1 MINFLLAA
9 GSCAGSSVAGNG
21 CYDWPVIKQII
32 IVFGWALGYIYK
44 FFEMI
49 GIENIG
55 LVIIIF
61 TLIVK
66 FILLPLTIKQQKFS
80 KLTSIMQPEL
90 RAIQKKYEGRRD
102 NYSMQM
108 MQEEQ
113 KAVYAKYGVSQVGG
127 CLQTFIQMP
136 IIIALYGA
144 IRQLPILIDS
154 LAQPLEKVVTI
165 LNGSGMDFSSIAK
178 GLGDAGVAVETQM
191 TILYSLP
198 HKSWDAMVSMFS
210 GSDATAIVDNH
221 VQMMNVNSFLG
232 FDLSQT
238 PWNLMLEGGIGIIA
252 VLIPLIA
259 GASQWLS
266 MKLTQAKGGKT
277 AGDTTA
283 ATMNSMSFV
292 MPLVS
297 VFFCFT
303 FNAGIGLYWAAS
315 SLFQVV
321 LQIFINRYYRK
332 IDMDEF
338 VKNNQMKA
346 EEKAKKKREKK
357 GVSASTLHQAANT
370 NTKNIQQ
377 ASANSNPNSIAAKA
391 NISVGDGSE
400 NKAAP
405 PPNSLAAKAA
415 MVQQYN
421 EEHGEVV
428 SDNSSKKTR
437 KKYKK

>member
-1 MINFLLAA
+1 MLNFLLAA
-9 GSCAGSSVAGNG
+9 SSCGGSATGGG
-21 CYDWPVIKQII
+21 CYDWPVIKQIVY
-32 IVFGWALGYIYK
+32 VFGLAIEYIYK
-44 FFEMI
+44 FFDMI
-49 GIENIG
+49 GIANIG
-55 LVIIIF
+55 LVIIVF

-66 FILLPLTIKQQKFS
+66 FILLPLTIRQQKFS
-80 KLTSIMQPEL
+80 KLTAIMQPEIK
-90 RAIQKKYEGRRD
+90 AIQAKYQGRRD
-102 NYSMQM
+102 NYSMQA
-108 MQEEQ
+108 MQEET
-113 KAVYAKYGVSQVGG
+113 KAVYAKYGVSQMGG

-144 IRQLPILIDS
+144 IRQLPTLIDA
-154 LAQPLEKVVTI
+154 LAQPLEKIVGI

-178 GLGDAGVAVETQM
+178 TLGDSSVATSTQM
-191 TILYSLP
+191 TVLYSLP
-198 HKSWDAMVSMFS
+198 LKSWDALTSMFS
-210 GSDATAIVDNH
+210 GSEAEAITQAH
-221 VQMMNVNSFLG
+221 AQMQAANSFLG

-238 PWNLMLEGGIGIIA
+238 PWNLMLGGGIGIIA

-266 MKLTQAKGGKT
+266 MKLTQAKGGAT
-277 AGDTTA
+277 AGDTTS
-283 ATMNSMSFV
+283 ATMNSMGYV

-321 LQIFINRYYRK
+321 LQIFINRHYRK

-338 VKNNQMKA
+338 VKANLEKA
-346 EEKAKKKREKK
+346 EAKAKKKREKK
-357 GVSASTLHQAANT
+357 GVSANTLYQAANT

-377 ASANSNPNSIAAKA
+377 APKNTNPNSIAARA
-391 NISVGDGSE
+391 NLDVSDPGGK
-400 NKAAP
+400 KAAP

-421 EEHGEVV
+421 EEHGDTPQE
-428 SDNSSKKTR
+428 KTKTTR